1 MSSLT
6 PTTEANVYGSVRVKY
21 YPTTGGKRV
30 AQIQAFDHPVF
41 RRSGWIER
49 DKPGE
54 DESPEQMFAGEHTDP
69 ALLRERALRRAKIA
83 AFDLIACNP
92 DLDAF
97 CTFTFDPSKFD
108 RTSYDDVY
116 KALSIW
122 AGNRV
127 QRRGLKYVLV
137 PEYHET
143 HRDVYGDAIHFH
155 ALCTSEALDLVRAI
169 SPYDGHPL
177 TEHGRA
183 VYNISSWRYGFSTA
197 MLVKASETDRDKVT
211 KYIYKY
217 MGKQGGQKI
226 GGRYYLHGGD
236 LATPTYKV
244 YDDLSE
250 VDVDL
255 DAAKYNRVSDIDGA
269 GVYSEWS
276 FI

>member
-6 PTTEANVYGSVRVKY
+6 PTTEANVYGSVKVKY
-21 YPTTGGKRV
+21 YPTPGGGKRLALV
-30 AQIQAFDHPVF
+30 QAFDRPVF
-41 RRSGWIER
+41 RRAGYVAR
-49 DKPGE
+49 GE
-54 DESPEQMFAGEHTDP
+54 DDSDVTEQMFGDARTDP
-69 ALLRERALRRAKIA
+69 EELRERATRRAKIA

-97 CTFTFDPSKFD
+97 CTFTYSPE
-108 RTSYDDVY
+108 RVERASYDDVY

-127 QRRGLKYVLV
+127 QRRGLKYVAV
-137 PEYHET
+137 PEYHKK
-143 HRDVYGDAIHFH
+143 GNAIHFH
-155 ALCTSEALDLVRAI
+155 ALCTSGALDLVRAH
-169 SPYDGHPL
+169 SPYDGHAL

-183 VYNISSWRYGFSTA
+183 VYNIPSWRYGFSTA
-197 MLVKASETDRDKVT
+197 MLIGATETDRDKVV

-226 GGRYYLHGGD
+226 GGRYYLHGGA
-236 LATPTYKV
+236 LLTPTFKV
-244 YDDLSE
+244 YDDLAE

-255 DAAKYNRVSDIDGA
+255 EAAKYSRSEEIAGA
-269 GVYSEWS
+269 GMYSEWS